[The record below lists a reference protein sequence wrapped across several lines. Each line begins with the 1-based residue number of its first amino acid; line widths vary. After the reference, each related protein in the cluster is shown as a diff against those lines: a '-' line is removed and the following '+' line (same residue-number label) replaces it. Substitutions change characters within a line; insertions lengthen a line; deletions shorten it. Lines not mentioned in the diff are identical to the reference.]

1 MKKTF
6 SILSL
11 LLWLFSCTDFREEF
25 SADYQAHQHLTLDQ
39 PEIHTHTAVIN
50 IEVDQAEFNH
60 MHENVTEE
68 IDIYGLFQLYR
79 EQQLVFESHQTRFK
93 LKGGASL
100 YSDLKTLGI
109 RFEKPQDN
117 SSAAILKP
125 TDVLAIHQLDWI
137 ESLRLRNS
145 GGDFRISRDGTMIKD
160 MVYTQLAIEAGLN
173 IDLMYGEQA
182 IVFINDAFYG
192 LLNLRSESTARGI
205 AGLYDADPDQI
216 SLAKIFFTQTD
227 VIVERQNGDYQKIS
241 KLLEAIDNKNLNY
254 LKNRVDIPNF
264 IDYIIFQT
272 YIANWDWPHN
282 NVKIYAIGDS
292 KFRFFMYDLDE
303 GNRLFLNW
311 EPLAFLDLSRE
322 NPVADLFHILY
333 KDDDFRQAFDARYRD
348 LLESGVLS
356 SAAFRSITNR
366 YYKHIETLMPYQI
379 EKYGQ
384 PKTLAEWYRN
394 IEILNAN
401 FEKREKNVRK
411 FILQ

>member
-1 MKKTF
+1 MKKTL

-11 LLWLFSCTDFREEF
+11 LFWLFSCTDFREEF
-25 SADYQAHQHLTLDQ
+25 PAGYQPYQHLTVDQ
-39 PEIHTHTAVIN
+39 PVVHDHTIVIN
-50 IEVDQAEFNH
+50 IEVDQAEYNA
-60 MHENVTEE
+60 MIENVMEE
-68 IDIYGLFQLYR
+68 IEIYGLLQLYR

-109 RFEKPQDN
+109 RFEQPQDN
-117 SSAAILKP
+117 SSGAILKP
-125 TDVLAIHQLDWI
+125 PDILPIHQLDWI

-145 GGDFRISRDGTMIKD
+145 GGDFRIIRDGTMIKD
-160 MVYTQLAIEAGLN
+160 IAYTQLAIQAGLD
-173 IDLMYGEQA
+173 IDLMYAEQA
-182 IVFINDAFYG
+182 AVFINEAFYG
-192 LLNLRSESTARGI
+192 VLNLRSESTARGI
-205 AGLYDADPDQI
+205 AGLYEVDPDQV

-227 VIVERQNGDYQKIS
+227 VIVERQSGDYQKIS

-254 LKNRVDIPNF
+254 LKNRIDIPNF

-333 KDDDFRQAFDARYRD
+333 KDDDFRLAFDARYRD
-348 LLESGVLS
+348 LLESGKLS
-356 SAAFRSITNR
+356 APVFRSITSR
-366 YYKHIETLMPYQI
+366 YYKNIEALMPYQI
-379 EKYGQ
+379 EKYRQ
-384 PKTLAEWYRN
+384 PQTLAEWYRN
-394 IEILNAN
+394 IEILHAN
-401 FEKREKNVRK
+401 FEKRESNVRK